1 MPARIVLH
9 KTSSFD
15 AAEIEGFKSAI
26 TKHSIHSADLLYV
39 SHADTRAFRDGVY
52 PPLRGT
58 YINLE
63 DHLHLL
69 YTRGSVEFFNVYPG
83 MYVPHPLRFR
93 SDHLSQ
99 SAVFAAQELLALTK
113 MNWNN
118 TQFDGLEPITIRA
131 ARQVGSILKYIDDPR
146 LPYQSRYSF
155 YM

>member
-1 MPARIVLH
+1 
-9 KTSSFD
+9 
-15 AAEIEGFKSAI
+15 
-26 TKHSIHSADLLYV
+26 
-39 SHADTRAFRDGVY
+39 
-52 PPLRGT
+52 
-58 YINLE
+58 
-63 DHLHLL
+63 
-69 YTRGSVEFFNVYPG
+69 
-83 MYVPHPLRFR
+83 VPHPLRFR

>member
-1 MPARIVLH
+1 MYPRPARH
-9 KTSSFD
+9 F
-15 AAEIEGFKSAI
+15 
-26 TKHSIHSADLLYV
+26 
-39 SHADTRAFRDGVY
+39 
-52 PPLRGT
+52 
-58 YINLE
+58 INLE

-69 YTRGSVEFFNVYPG
+69 YTRGSVEFFNVYPA

-93 SDHLSQ
+93 SYHLSQ
-99 SAVFAAQELLALTK
+99 PAVFAAQELLALSK

-118 TQFDGLEPITIRA
+118 TQFDGLEPISIRA